1 MDLLDQLNE
10 LFRNVF
16 DDDDLAITR
25 ETTANDIDDWDSL
38 MHVTLM
44 LAAEKMFG
52 IRFTSSEVATL
63 QNVGELADLLQTK
76 GGSHH

>member
-1 MDLLDQLNE
+1 MDLMGQLNE

-16 DDDDLAITR
+16 DDDDLAIAR
-25 ETTANDIDDWDSL
+25 ETTADDIDDWDSL

-44 LAAEKMFG
+44 LAAEKLFRV
-52 IRFTSSEVATL
+52 RFTSSEVATL

-76 GGSHH
+76 GGSHR